1 MEVEQIEQKPI
12 EKVHIET
19 KQDNLLSNQ
28 TNENKASQP
37 TEELQEPFEDK
48 KTTELKIQSEVKELK
63 PKEFKNSKT
72 NKRFNHKSKEVFS
85 PNNKLIQQYKIS
97 TESEKERKQY
107 EDKVIEM
114 KNRLKA
120 LKKQENNLYRKIKM
134 MSHKENKLEMIKTE
148 KETFKHA
155 LYSHKSESKRKLEYQ
170 KNKNTKE
177 KIIVSSAVKNAIND
191 SKMKKHADFNLART
205 EKQIIVSLISDNNED
220 LGNKNQ
226 KKINQIKSEY
236 ENFKAEEQRKQRE
249 REEQLIKYYKEKKE
263 KEARTS
269 SRLKNQIVE
278 LEKLEEQYLE
288 SLQNTKI
295 AEIKHS
301 SMLKINNT
309 EKALKQVT
317 DNCAIKKLEF
327 DLNQK
332 DKRAIRSKSTTANG
346 KEIDLKKKINNNLNQ
361 GEINKGNNSLVKD
374 LTNNTEQ

>member
-1 MEVEQIEQKPI
+1 MEVDQIEQKPI
-12 EKVHIET
+12 EEAQIET

-37 TEELQEPFEDK
+37 TEELREPFEDK
-48 KTTELKIQSEVKELK
+48 KTTDLK
-63 PKEFKNSKT
+63 PKELKNSKT
-72 NKRFNHKSKEVFS
+72 NKRLNHKSKEVFS
-85 PNNKLIQQYKIS
+85 QNNKLIQQYKIS

-107 EDKVIEM
+107 EDKVIAM

-120 LKKQENNLYRKIKM
+120 LKKQENNLYRKIKI

-148 KETFKHA
+148 KDTFKHA
-155 LYSHKSESKRKLEYQ
+155 LYSHKSESKRKLEYL
-170 KNKNTKE
+170 KRKNTKE
-177 KIIVSSAVKNAIND
+177 KIRVSSAVKNAIND
-191 SKMKKHADFNLART
+191 SKMKKHADFDLART
-205 EKQIIVSLISDNNED
+205 EKQIIVSLISENNED

-263 KEARTS
+263 KEAMTS

-288 SLQNTKI
+288 SLQNSKI

-301 SMLKINNT
+301 SMLKLNNT

-317 DNCAIKKLEF
+317 DNFAIKKLEF
-327 DLNQK
+327 DPNQK
-332 DKRAIRSKSTTANG
+332 DKRGIRSKSTTAHG
-346 KEIDLKKKINNNLNQ
+346 KERDLKKKINNNLNQ